1 MACTEAIRRALE
13 DDPKLYDPRIYL
25 GRAREAVRETVKRNM
40 RAFGSSGKAD
50 VTSGKADGAGFTSKR
65 PIHVSGGFVFVLG
78 FAFSLCSH
86 SISLPGIVG
95 GHVCVDRS
103 GVEQLRARAMC
114 MPGALWHLLGSCEG
128 KDAVYSRGT
137 GNRYVQLSAICTNGQ
152 SGMGTGIPLSGRS
165 GRGNVGCVHRPV
177 FPPLS
182 RPGRSPRHE
191 QHFVCGDPGAVHRYV
206 CQRLSCESMGMA
218 AGFYVAGAWGLV
230 AAVLV
235 GYWKKTE
242 QWARPCLADVEKNT

>member
-1 MACTEAIRRALE
+1 
-13 DDPKLYDPRIYL
+13 
-25 GRAREAVRETVKRNM
+25 M
-40 RAFGSSGKAD
+40 RHAFGFHETDA
-50 VTSGKADGAGFTSKR
+50 AACAGRT
-65 PIHVSGGFVFVLG
+65 
-78 FAFSLCSH
+78 LCRWSFQPEQ
-86 SISLPGIVG
+86 PGIHASDPAG
-95 GHVCVDRS
+95 CGRGAIPCHS
-103 GVEQLRARAMC
+103 GRESRISFPFGRLCPHERHSKSDGDSAGTAWRHRHSR
-114 MPGALWHLLGSCEG
+114 PGYPDSHLSGDGALWHLLGSCEG

-137 GNRYVQLSAICTNGQ
+137 GNRYVQLSAVCANEQ

-177 FPPLS
+177 FPLLS

-191 QHFVCGDPGAVHRYV
+191 QHFVCGGPGAAHRYERR
-206 CQRLSCESMGMA
+206 RLSCESMGLA
-218 AGFYVAGAWGLV
+218 AGFYFAGAWGLV